1 MVSVR
6 SLAPPAGEDRTF
18 LSSDPTH
25 RSVPLLGVPLDTFLV
40 RTRLVPSAATRE
52 RGHPVIVGVPRERME
67 DEYRVAITPAG
78 VRELTSAGH
87 TVYVERGAGIGSSI
101 PDDDF
106 SRTGADVLA
115 DPDDVWGQA
124 DLVLK
129 VKEPVP
135 EEYDRLRLRNGQ
147 VLFTYLHLA
156 ASRACTEALMAGGNT
171 AIAYETVQL
180 PDGSLPLLTPMSE
193 VAGRMAPIVGAHH
206 LMRPGGGGGVLVCG
220 IPGVRSAKVV
230 ILGAGI
236 AGMAAATLAVG
247 LHCQVYILDRNLER
261 LRQVDHHFRG
271 ALETVASSTHA
282 IDETCLDADI
292 VIGAVLVV
300 GALAP
305 KLVTDELVAHMR
317 PGSVLVDISVDQGGC
332 FESTRPTTHS
342 HPTFVV
348 GNSLFYCVS
357 NMPGAVPHSS
367 THALVNATL
376 PYTLEIAELGWRKA
390 AWTDTALARGVNVVE
405 GQVTYEP
412 VAEAHGLPFA
422 PLTSVIGP
430 MP

>member
-1 MVSVR
+1 M
-6 SLAPPAGEDRTF
+6 
-18 LSSDPTH
+18 
-25 RSVPLLGVPLDTFLV
+25 
-40 RTRLVPSAATRE
+40 
-52 RGHPVIVGVPRERME
+52 IVGVPRERMD

-87 TVYVERGAGIGSSI
+87 TVYVEKDAGAGSAIADG
-101 PDDDF
+101 DF
-106 SRTGADVLA
+106 ARTGASIVDS
-115 DPDDVWGQA
+115 PDDIWA
-124 DLVLK
+124 RAELVLK
-129 VKEPVP
+129 VKEPIP
-135 EEYDRLRLRNGQ
+135 EEYGRLGLRRDQ

-156 ASRACTEALMAGGNT
+156 ASRSCTEALLAGGNT

-206 LMRPGGGGGVLVCG
+206 LMRPGGGRGVLVCG
-220 IPGVRSAKVV
+220 IPGVRSATVV

-236 AGMAAATLAVG
+236 VGMAAATLAVG

-282 IDETCLDADI
+282 VEETCLDADI

-300 GALAP
+300 GARAP
-305 KLVTDELVAHMR
+305 TLVSDALVAQMR

-332 FESTRPTTHS
+332 FESSHPTTHS
-342 HPTFVV
+342 HPTFAVA
-348 GNSLFYCVS
+348 NSLFYCVA

-376 PYTLEIAELGWRKA
+376 PFTLEIAELGWRQA
-390 AWTDTALARGVNVVE
+390 AQHNGALAQGVNVVE
-405 GQVTYEP
+405 GAVTYEP
-412 VAEAHGLPFA
+412 VAEAHGLPYT
-422 PLTSVIGP
+422 PLIAVI
-430 MP
+430 